1 MIPESFQEGPR
12 VSAMHELLR
21 KHRLLLCFAA
31 VVVPLGVLLALQYR
45 WLAELERVSREAN
58 RAGIKS
64 TAVAIAERISYAYA
78 RRTFGLFDRV
88 DGEAVAAGRWDEVAR
103 AVAKTDLTGVRR
115 VFVVTFDEQSLP
127 WINRYDPER
136 REFRRGG
143 VDDETAAIH
152 VAVAPYRMM
161 NWAGVRLDRTDVE
174 VDNRSREFPM
184 AVQPLTDANRRVRG
198 VVGLIADAEHVRE
211 TIVPRTV
218 EKVLAK
224 YWGERSD
231 TLLVAVGPEVDS
243 GIEPLYVSEGWPAD
257 GADGPRWDSYA
268 QLPWMFSSNYV
279 VLRNRTASPEEVA
292 RSAFATNMTISG
304 LLSLVLIVG
313 LLLAMRATARE
324 KRLSEM
330 KSDFVSNVTHELR
343 TPLASIR
350 VFGEFLG
357 LGRVEDPGRIRRYG
371 EFIESESRRL
381 TQLINNILDFSKI
394 ESGAKT
400 YHFETTDVREVV
412 DDVLRTVEVR
422 LRHADARVEW
432 RRPAGEFPVVQADRD
447 ALAQVVHN
455 LVDNAVKYSRDDRRV
470 ELGTETGARHVRI
483 WVQDRGVGIA
493 REEQDKI
500 FDRFHRVG
508 NSLVHD
514 VRGNGLG
521 LAIVRHV
528 VRAHGGKV
536 TVESTLGHGSRFTIH
551 LPRRQRPA
559 RPVRAVERPAVGGPH
574 EAAS

>member
-1 MIPESFQEGPR
+1 MREF
-12 VSAMHELLR
+12 VR

-31 VVVPLGVLLALQYR
+31 VVVPLVVLLALQYR

-58 RAGIKS
+58 RAGVKS
-64 TAVAIAERISYAYA
+64 TAVAIAEKISYAYA
-78 RRTFGLFDRV
+78 RRTFSLFDRI
-88 DGEAVAAGRWDEVAR
+88 DGEAVASGRWDEVAR

-115 VFVVTFDEQSLP
+115 VFVVTFDEQALP
-127 WINRYDPER
+127 WIHRFEPDKG
-136 REFRRGG
+136 EFRRGG
-143 VDDETAAIH
+143 VDDETGAIH

-161 NWAGVRLDRTDVE
+161 SWAGVPLDRTEVE

-184 AVQPLTDANRRVRG
+184 AVQPLTDAKRRVRG
-198 VVGLIADAEHVRE
+198 VVGLIADAEHVRA
-211 TIVPRTV
+211 TIVPGAV
-218 EKVLAK
+218 EKVLSK
-224 YWGERSD
+224 YWGERAD
-231 TLLVAVGPEVDS
+231 RLLVAVGPEVDS
-243 GIEPLYVSEGWPAD
+243 GIEPLYVSEGWPE
-257 GADGPRWDSYA
+257 DGPDGPKWDSYA

-279 VLRNRTASPEEVA
+279 VLRNRNASPEEVA

-304 LLSLVLIVG
+304 MLSLVLVAG
-313 LLLAMRATARE
+313 LLLAIRATARE

-330 KSDFVSNVTHELR
+330 KSDFVSNVSHELR

-357 LGRVEDPGRIRRYG
+357 LGRVEDPSRIRKYG

-400 YHFETTDVREVV
+400 YHFERTDVREVV
-412 DDVLRTVEVR
+412 EDVLRTLEVR
-422 LRHADARVEW
+422 LRHADARVDW
-432 RRPAGEFPVVQADRD
+432 RRPAGEFPVVQADRE

-455 LVDNAVKYSRDDRRV
+455 LVDNAVKYSKEDRLV
-470 ELGTETGARHVRI
+470 EIGAETGSRHVRI

-508 NSLVHD
+508 SSLVHD

-536 TVESTLGHGSRFTIH
+536 TVDSTLGQGSRFTIH
-551 LPRRQRPA
+551 LPRRHRTGRA
-559 RPVRAVERPAVGGPH
+559 ARAVDRAPVADPR
-574 EAAS
+574 EATT